1 MIYVGF
7 PIVSLIYM
15 ILFLSIYYS
24 KKRINLFENKVV
36 ITMMFLNAI
45 GLMLE
50 LGCYVVLALL
60 KIQNSIVGMTCLKN
74 YIAYIVLFN
83 LLFTGYIFLLTNK
96 NYNNEIYDNKKYF
109 WNVILAFLPLTIV
122 LLAITYFTP
131 LNYYAEFPKYYTYG
145 MSTTA
150 IYYSFGILFPIWIIK
165 CLISIFKSRK
175 KINTRILLLLL
186 GIILVGTS
194 GAVAQFVDKSILIL
208 TSAHTFALAMVYF
221 TIENPDLKMMEL
233 LNQAKDQAEKA
244 NNAKSDFLSSMS
256 HEIRTPLNAIVGFSN
271 GLVDNNKLDDEAKE
285 DVKNIIMASDSLLE
299 LVNGILDISKI
310 EAGKLEIIDTNYS
323 FKKVYDELILLTKAR
338 LGEKPLEFKCSY
350 DESIPE
356 YLYGDGTRLKQ
367 VILNLLTN
375 SVKYTK
381 EGFID
386 FRVRSVIKGDVIRL
400 IVSVEDSGIG
410 IKKENIDK
418 LFSRFERLGVE
429 KSTTVEGTGL
439 GLAITKKLVEMMG
452 GNIAVQSIYG
462 KGSIFTVS
470 IDQKIVK
477 GEELEKV
484 KKQEE
489 AKAEPATVIDASNKK
504 VLVVDDNNLNIK
516 VATRLLGFYKCN
528 IDSSTSGQDCID
540 KIVSG
545 EKYDLILLD
554 DMMPKM
560 SGSETLVKLKAL
572 PEFKTPVVVLT
583 ANAISGMKEEYLK
596 KGFDDYLSKP
606 IEKEELN
613 RVMKKYLK

>member
-1 MIYVGF
+1 MGSSVNFAYCVSAVYV
-7 PIVSLIYM
+7 IM
-15 ILFLSIYYS
+15 IL
-24 KKRINLFENKVV
+24 
-36 ITMMFLNAI
+36 AI
-45 GLMLE
+45 L
-50 LGCYVVLALL
+50 
-60 KIQNSIVGMTCLKN
+60 IKN
-74 YIAYIVLFN
+74 YKN
-83 LLFTGYIFLLTNK
+83 LK
-96 NYNNEIYDNKKYF
+96 NKKYLP
-109 WNVILAFLPLTIV
+109 VFLF
-122 LLAITYFTP
+122 LAI
-131 LNYYAEFPKYYTYG
+131 
-145 MSTTA
+145 
-150 IYYSFGILFPIWIIK
+150 
-165 CLISIFKSRK
+165 
-175 KINTRILLLLL
+175 
-186 GIILVGTS
+186 GTI
-194 GAVAQFVDKSILIL
+194 SILIQLINPQYLLL
-208 TSAHTFALAMVYF
+208 TYVESIICLIMYF
-221 TIENPDLKMMEL
+221 TIENPDVKMIEA
-233 LNQAKDQAEKA
+233 LNIAKDQAEKA

-271 GLVDNNKLDDEAKE
+271 GLVEEDDLKEKAKE
-285 DVKNIIMASDSLLE
+285 DVKNIIMASGSLLE

-310 EAGKLEIIDTNYS
+310 EAGKLEIIDNYYN
-323 FKKVYDELILLTKAR
+323 FPKMFNELVLLTKAR
-338 LGEKPLEFKCSY
+338 LGEKGLEFKYTY
-350 DESIPE
+350 DSTIPE
-356 YLYGDGTRLKQ
+356 YLYGDVTRVKQ
-367 VILNLLTN
+367 VILNILTN
-375 SVKYTK
+375 SVKYTN

-386 FRVRSVIKGDVIRL
+386 FKVNSIIKGDIIRL
-400 IVSVEDSGIG
+400 IISVEDSGIG

-470 IDQKIVK
+470 IDQKIVT

-484 KKQEE
+484 KQQES
-489 AKAEPATVIDASNKK
+489 AKAEPATVIDASNKR

-528 IDSSTSGQDCID
+528 IDSSTSGQECID